1 MSRPFDLEAEVRDL
15 AARRD
20 ITDALQR
27 YMRGQDRL
35 DPALHISAFHDD
47 AWVDCGLMQGS
58 AREFVDFAQG
68 FLADLESSQHI
79 IGQVRIELRGQEAD
93 GEVYFY
99 AWHRIE
105 EDGEP
110 KDLSVAGRY
119 IDLYTCRDGEWRIQ
133 KRRELVDWARTDPAS
148 DSFLKTNSFLPRG
161 LRRGADFSETRDWPV
176 ESDRVATELAKTAS
190 AHSQGPTV

>member
-1 MSRPFDLEAEVRDL
+1 MALDLEAEVRDL
-15 AARRD
+15 CARRD
-20 ITDALQR
+20 INDALCR

-35 DPALHISAFHDD
+35 DPELHISAFHDD
-47 AWVDCGLMQGS
+47 AYVDCGLMAGT
-58 AREFVDFAQG
+58 AAEFVSFAQG

-79 IGQVRIELRGQEAD
+79 IGQVQISVDGDRAS

-99 AWHRIE
+99 AWHRIQ

-119 IDLYTCRDGEWRIQ
+119 IDEYTCKNGQWRIQ

-148 DSFLKTNSFLPRG
+148 DSFFEANPMVPTGK
-161 LRRGADFSETRDWPV
+161 RRGADFSQTRDWP
-176 ESDRVATELAKTAS
+176 A
-190 AHSQGPTV
+190 